1 MTSETTATQT
11 LLNIWELMQGMG
23 YSRSLKDCLK
33 QALPFQSQ
41 LATVLCSS
49 PQSSYQEVESPSVSS
64 ETLSIFIYTSYD
76 IAVKKK
82 VCKWRNHRDS
92 TSNFP
97 DLF

>member
-11 LLNIWELMQGMG
+11 LLDIWELMEGMG
-23 YSRSLKDCLK
+23 DSRGLKDCLM

-64 ETLSIFIYTSYD
+64 ETVSIFIYKSYD

-82 VCKWRNHRDS
+82 S
-92 TSNFP
+92 
-97 DLF
+97 L

>member
-64 ETLSIFIYTSYD
+64 ETLSIFIYTSYGRKSIDNDQKWSLMELYKD
-76 IAVKKK
+76 IVY
-82 VCKWRNHRDS
+82 N
-92 TSNFP
+92 
-97 DLF
+97 

>member
-1 MTSETTATQT
+1 ME
-11 LLNIWELMQGMG
+11 GMG
-23 YSRSLKDCLK
+23 DSRRLKDCLM

-64 ETLSIFIYTSYD
+64 ETVSIFIYKSYD

-82 VCKWRNHRDS
+82 VFKQRNHRDS
-92 TSNFP
+92 ISNFP